1 MFLAESDNETIR
13 SGTQIELGSKHITV
27 HQTSEEESDDEE
39 HRRTASLG
47 DLSLPNPE
55 TQANSGGNRPQN
67 GTLER
72 AQSLEMTEAIN
83 QKVTPKKRKAPS
95 ASAVE
100 MDAEF
105 NKEPR
110 LDMSNL
116 DTLQRGRLKGA
127 YEWGNLEDAIYDT
140 ANGRFNDS
148 PSDEDDAGDRKA
160 TINASN
166 ISLDSSFVSHVMS
179 VADKFDKESSDENV
193 SRQMEQLNQERNEIL
208 SKVVDESGS
217 SVVVIQE
224 KVQLLDNRKPKAEA
238 FNINWG
244 PTEANPKRYHQLDTD
259 SPKSLEDSINKFI
272 KSDKRN
278 GSSVAMIQQ
287 NEFNDDD
294 DIDNNTPPPEYNFNY
309 KHETMTER
317 QPVSFQYM
325 NTETTLPD
333 VRLITNS
340 STTTTSLNNGKE
352 IPINI
357 KHSLTNDQS
366 TDQVKII
373 NYGTN
378 MPDDVKVSRYPL
390 GSLEHL
396 QAAVNTKLLAQQM
409 ALDEVNHRGVVT
421 LNTSKTTIKPEV
433 ATSPP
438 PSLLPV
444 VSSPFASLLASDPN
458 DPDAPVFASDGQ
470 GVNSISISSMEVNI
484 RPDSRKSDTSL
495 PPAAVLGLEN
505 VVTISTDSRGSS
517 QPSSIILI
525 DDEHLDFTL
534 RSLESDATDSVLT
547 KNEVFIIES
556 LSSKKVPEPKPTEA
570 KTFITEIRVQTPNEE
585 KTEDI
590 TAVAEKQLPP
600 ISPTTSSTTS
610 TPSTPSPKSTSPQQ
624 SPTKKHH
631 TDDEYGIPRNSE
643 IRFTTATYESPS
655 LQRLHYGG
663 VSGGVI
669 GNGRDNN
676 RSSQIDHIRSTFE
689 RHHSQS
695 EIPVPVRKTSIPS
708 LRTSPSKIP
717 VFNSAKTGGDLSRK
731 SSNGSIHSSNGSIN
745 NNNSVSYSNNNSVT
759 TSPQQLNNGHRVNV
773 TVTSIKN
780 SSRNPSGK

>member
-1 MFLAESDNETIR
+1 M
-13 SGTQIELGSKHITV
+13 

-55 TQANSGGNRPQN
+55 TQANSGASRPQN

-100 MDAEF
+100 MDADF

-110 LDMSNL
+110 LMDMSNL

-140 ANGRFNDS
+140 ANGRYNDG
-148 PSDEDDAGDRKA
+148 PSDEDEEGDRKPSV
-160 TINASN
+160 NASN
-166 ISLDSSFVSHVMS
+166 TSLDSSFVTHVMS
-179 VADKFDKESSDENV
+179 VADKFEKETTDENV

-208 SKVVDESGS
+208 SKVVDDSVS
-217 SVVVIQE
+217 SVVVIQD
-224 KVQLLDNRKPKAEA
+224 KVQLLLDNKKPKAEA
-238 FNINWG
+238 FNINWDI
-244 PTEANPKRYHQLDTD
+244 TDTNPKRYQQINMD
-259 SPKSLEDSINKFI
+259 SPKSLEDSINNFI

-287 NEFNDDD
+287 NDFNDDD

-309 KHETMTER
+309 KHETITER

-325 NTETTLPD
+325 STEPTPSD

-340 STTTTSLNNGKE
+340 STATNTTTTSLNNSKE
-352 IPINI
+352 VPVNI
-357 KHSLTNDQS
+357 KHNHTNDQP

-421 LNTSKTTIKPEV
+421 LNTSKTTIKPE
-433 ATSPP
+433 ATTSPQ

-444 VSSPFASLLASDPN
+444 KSTPFVSLMASDMN

-534 RSLESDATDSVLT
+534 RSLESDATDSPLT

-556 LSSKKVPEPKPTEA
+556 LSSKKVPEPKSTEA

-585 KTEDI
+585 KTEDF
-590 TAVAEKQLPP
+590 TVATEKQLPP
-600 ISPTTSSTTS
+600 ISPTTSSTPS

-669 GNGRDNN
+669 GNGRSDNN

-717 VFNSAKTGGDLSRK
+717 VFNSTKTGGDLSRK

>member
-1 MFLAESDNETIR
+1 M
-13 SGTQIELGSKHITV
+13 
-27 HQTSEEESDDEE
+27 
-39 HRRTASLG
+39 G

-55 TQANSGGNRPQN
+55 TQANAGGNRPQN

-110 LDMSNL
+110 LMDMSNL

-140 ANGRFNDS
+140 PNGRYNDS
-148 PSDEDDAGDRKA
+148 HSDEDGEGDRKA
-160 TINASN
+160 ASN
-166 ISLDSSFVSHVMS
+166 TSLDSSFVTHVMS
-179 VADKFDKESSDENV
+179 VADKFDKETTDENV

-208 SKVVDESGS
+208 SKVVDDSGS

-224 KVQLLDNRKPKAEA
+224 KVQLLENRKPKAEA
-238 FNINWG
+238 FNINWDAK
-244 PTEANPKRYHQLDTD
+244 EATPKRYQQLDTD
-259 SPKSLEDSINKFI
+259 SPKSLEDSINNFI

-278 GSSVAMIQQ
+278 GSSVAMIQP

-309 KHETMTER
+309 KHETMPER

-325 NTETTLPD
+325 STEPTSSD

-340 STTTTSLNNGKE
+340 STATSTTMTSLNNSKE
-352 IPINI
+352 VPVNI
-357 KHSLTNDQS
+357 KHNHTNDLS

-421 LNTSKTTIKPEV
+421 LNTSKTTIKPDV
-433 ATSPP
+433 ISP
-438 PSLLPV
+438 SMLPV
-444 VSSPFASLLASDPN
+444 HSSPFASLLTNDPN

-484 RPDSRKSDTSL
+484 RPDSRKSDTSV

-534 RSLESDATDSVLT
+534 RSLESDATDSPLT

-585 KTEDI
+585 KTDDI

-600 ISPTTSSTTS
+600 ISPTTSSTPS

-663 VSGGVI
+663 VSGGGGVI

-717 VFNSAKTGGDLSRK
+717 VFNSTKTGGDLSRK

-759 TSPQQLNNGHRVNV
+759 TSPLNNGHRVNV